1 MLALLKNG
9 ILIRA
14 KRANKFPKKVTA
26 QNSGM
31 SYSEMLSVII
41 KNPEYE
47 METLIKEIYKKKRT
61 WQLVNNLYAVS
72 QFTLLSD
79 E

>member
-1 MLALLKNG
+1 MLAQLKNG

-31 SYSEMLSVII
+31 SDSEMLSVII
-41 KNPEYE
+41 KNPECD
-47 METLIKEIYKKKRT
+47 MQLIKEIYKKKGT
-61 WQLVNNLYAVS
+61 CQLINNI
-72 QFTLLSD
+72 